1 MDQTKQK
8 NNAAPSEVEVRCIL
22 SDLKIEQRGDESGQS
37 GRTISGYAAKFD
49 SWSEPIYGW
58 FREKIAQ
65 GAFEKCDMTDA
76 IMCFNHDI
84 NGILARTSSGTLT
97 LAVDKV
103 GLHFEFNAPGT
114 TLGNDMVELVSRGD
128 VSKCSFKF
136 IVETD
141 EWRYADE
148 KNGLEYDERTI
159 KSISKLYDVSLV
171 TYPAYP
177 DTEAGVRSLLE
188 QRKKEALQQQTPSAV
203 DTTSRD
209 RMARMLSLKR

>member
-1 MDQTKQK
+1 M
-8 NNAAPSEVEVRCIL
+8 
-22 SDLKIEQRGDESGQS
+22 
-37 GRTISGYAAKFD
+37 
-49 SWSEPIYGW
+49 
-58 FREKIAQ
+58 
-65 GAFEKCDMTDA
+65 
-76 IMCFNHDI
+76 
-84 NGILARTSSGTLT
+84 
-97 LAVDKV
+97 
-103 GLHFEFNAPGT
+103 
-114 TLGNDMVELVSRGD
+114 ELVSRGD

-188 QRKKEALQQQTPSAV
+188 QRKKEALQQQAPSAV

>member
-8 NNAAPSEVEVRCIL
+8 INAPSEVEVRCIL

-65 GAFEKCDMTDA
+65 GAFEKCDMSDA

-84 NGILARTSSGTLT
+84 NGILARTGSGTLT

-103 GLHFEFNAPGT
+103 GLHFEFNSPAT

-128 VSKCSFKF
+128 ISKCSFKF

-188 QRKKEALQQQTPSAV
+188 QRKKEALQQQAPSSV

>member
-1 MDQTKQK
+1 M
-8 NNAAPSEVEVRCIL
+8 S
-22 SDLKIEQRGDESGQS
+22 
-37 GRTISGYAAKFD
+37 
-49 SWSEPIYGW
+49 
-58 FREKIAQ
+58 
-65 GAFEKCDMTDA
+65 DA

-84 NGILARTSSGTLT
+84 NGILARTGSGTLT

-103 GLHFEFNAPGT
+103 GLHFEFNSPAT

-128 VSKCSFKF
+128 ISKCSFKF

-188 QRKKEALQQQTPSAV
+188 QRKKEALQQQAPSSV

>member
-1 MDQTKQK
+1 MEQTKQK
-8 NNAAPSEVEVRCIL
+8 NNAPSEVEVRCIL
-22 SDLKIEQRGDESGQS
+22 SDLRIEQRGDDESGQS

-65 GAFEKCDMTDA
+65 GAFEKCDMSDA

-84 NGILARTSSGTLT
+84 NGILARTSSGTLI

>member
-8 NNAAPSEVEVRCIL
+8 NNAPTEVEVRCIL

-65 GAFEKCDMTDA
+65 GAFEKCDMSDA

-97 LAVDKV
+97 LAVDRV

-188 QRKKEALQQQTPSAV
+188 QRKKEALQQQAPSAV

>member
-1 MDQTKQK
+1 MDHTKQK
-8 NNAAPSEVEVRCIL
+8 NNAPTGVEVRCIL
-22 SDLKIEQRGDESGQS
+22 SDLKIEQRGDDSGQS

-65 GAFEKCDMTDA
+65 GAFEKCDMSDA

-84 NGILARTSSGTLT
+84 NGILARTGSGTLT

-103 GLHFEFNAPGT
+103 GLHFEFNAPAT

-128 VSKCSFKF
+128 ISKCSFKF

-188 QRKKEALQQQTPSAV
+188 QRKKEALEQQAPSSV

>member
-8 NNAAPSEVEVRCIL
+8 NNAPSEVEVRCIL
-22 SDLKIEQRGDESGQS
+22 SDLRIEQRGDDSGQS

-65 GAFEKCDMTDA
+65 GAFEKCDMSDA

-103 GLHFEFNAPGT
+103 GLHFEFNAPAT

-188 QRKKEALQQQTPSAV
+188 QRKKEALQQQAPSSV

>member
-8 NNAAPSEVEVRCIL
+8 NNAPSEVEVRCIL
-22 SDLKIEQRGDESGQS
+22 SDLKIEQRDGESGQS

-65 GAFEKCDMTDA
+65 GAFEKCDMSDA

-103 GLHFEFNAPGT
+103 GLHFEFNAPAT